1 MLKRRAPSPP
11 PPTDPVK
18 DQEQDARLAAL
29 EASVNALTTRVTELE
44 GRMIIVEQQLA
55 VLEEANSPRSV
66 SRSASSLPPGEI
78 SPIWRPWLTTPVR
91 GRDS

>member
-18 DQEQDARLAAL
+18 DQEQDARLTAL
-29 EASVNALTTRVTELE
+29 ETSMTALTTRVSELE
-44 GRMIIVEQQLA
+44 GRMIIVEQQIA
-55 VLEEANSPRSV
+55 ALEESMPARSTPP
-66 SRSASSLPPGEI
+66 LPAGEI
-78 SPIWRPWLTTPVR
+78 NPVWRPWLTTPVK